1 MGRKLA
7 PLFFA
12 AFLAY
17 GYNNIFM
24 TLTPSFVVAA
34 GGTLAEA
41 GLQNSVYLAAAVLLR
56 FAFGPAADRWGTKPV
71 MLVGLASF
79 VLGGVLFPLCVEFW
93 QMLLVRCAQAVGLAS
108 FWSSATATVSE
119 AAPPQARGRWLGLYR
134 LTTSASLLLG
144 PLVAFGLVKAAGF
157 AACFWGLAGCSAVA
171 LRWRYEAPS
180 PPPVRATSG
189 NVVLCEGLVSPVWS
203 CRHSSGRDVCRRHGV
218 RLAVQFWGH
227 LHLSRR
233 NDRKRGMVLHAYW
246 ARGPCGQ
253 SRCRHP
259 LRSSRCAPVIRRP
272 WAAHGNGRCALR
284 RGGIVF
290 ASPGRF
296 GALHRLWLCGRHGV
310 RPGYDCSPGGG
321 GAPGDGACPAAERH
335 RRRHRLRERS
345 VRRRVLGA
353 RAFRSRAVSLSSM
366 FCDDMWS
373 CPRGR
378 AIGFS

>member
-1 MGRKLA
+1 MLCGR
-7 PLFFA
+7 
-12 AFLAY
+12 
-17 GYNNIFM
+17 
-24 TLTPSFVVAA
+24 
-34 GGTLAEA
+34 
-41 GLQNSVYLAAAVLLR
+41 
-56 FAFGPAADRWGTKPV
+56 FG
-71 MLVGLASF
+71 
-79 VLGGVLFPLCVEFW
+79 
-93 QMLLVRCAQAVGLAS
+93 
-108 FWSSATATVSE
+108 
-119 AAPPQARGRWLGLYR
+119 
-134 LTTSASLLLG
+134 
-144 PLVAFGLVKAAGF
+144 
-157 AACFWGLAGCSAVA
+157 

-218 RLAVQFWGH
+218 RLAVQFWGD

-353 RAFRSRAVSLSSM
+353 RVFRSRAVSLSSM